1 MSDVYTVLSFDIG
14 IKNLAFCLFEYD
26 ITNPLVN
33 FNIIEW
39 DVINIVDETT
49 NLGNDN
55 MFLKLNDLFE
65 QTHLDYVIIEN
76 QPAMKN
82 PVMKTIQVMVYSYFK
97 QMQLLNGKAIRD
109 IKMCNASNKLR
120 YAMKLSPIG
129 ELNLKTPETNKY
141 KRNKE
146 AAIAYALKLLHVN
159 EKTDNI
165 AFFTSFKKKDDLAD
179 TLLQGLYFCSTL
191 TRATKP
197 IVAAVGDP

>member
-1 MSDVYTVLSFDIG
+1 MSEVCTILSFDIG

-26 ITNPLVN
+26 TADPLVN
-33 FNIIEW
+33 FTILEW
-39 DVINIVDETT
+39 DVINIVDET
-49 NLGNDN
+49 NDHGNDN
-55 MFLKLNDLFE
+55 MFLKLNELFE
-65 QTHLDYVIIEN
+65 QAHLDYVVIEN

-97 QMQLLNGKAIRD
+97 QMQLLNGKAIKE

-146 AAIAYALKLLHVN
+146 AAIAYALLLLHVN
-159 EKTDNI
+159 DKKDNI

-197 IVAAVGDP
+197 MVASVGDP